1 MPRQRQNFE
10 KMAFSPDK
18 FKERIANAKRNADIR
33 AVIEST
39 GAQPV
44 TSNAAKGEYTY
55 HAPYRDDVDPSLKI
69 NVHLQKFIDYGLSG
83 SEGDVIEL
91 TRRIFGKGD
100 INAMPF
106 LKAIEWLERFSGTS
120 IAPKAIQP
128 SQRPQK
134 QAVPVSHE
142 GERYSLVKAEPIS
155 KKTHPNNLAY
165 ITDVRQIGLP
175 VASRYLKLITYKD
188 NAAPLDDPLRGF
200 RYGIGGQNDSGGVEV
215 RAASLHSNFK
225 TSLGP
230 KDVTSYNGHPQATIG
245 DIFEGQFDFVTRLEI
260 AGEVVNY
267 NPAIVL
273 NSGRL
278 AARAAQTIKKR
289 EDWQH
294 IKHWRVWQHND
305 DEGDRTT
312 QVLIEELG
320 DDYSVGTVNHL
331 YDGFNDLNDCWT
343 KAEPQRRSALAAQIT
358 GRKQPGQQNGYGQQ
372 HSARP
377 DAELKPKHF

>member
-1 MPRQRQNFE
+1 
-10 KMAFSPDK
+10 MALSAAK

-44 TSNAAKGEYTY
+44 SSNAAKGEYTY
-55 HAPYRDDVDPSLKI
+55 HAPYRDDIDPSLKI

-106 LKAIEWLERFSGTS
+106 VKAVEWLERFSGTS
-120 IAPKAIQP
+120 VAPRAIQP
-128 SQRPQK
+128 SQRPEK
-134 QAVPVSHE
+134 RPSVAPLE

-165 ITDVRQIGLP
+165 ITDVRKIGLP

-200 RYGIGGQNDSGGVEV
+200 RYGVGSENDSRGVEV
-215 RAASLHSNFK
+215 RATSTHSNFK

-230 KDVTSYNGHPQATIG
+230 KDVTSYSGHPAATTG
-245 DIFEGQFDFVTRLEI
+245 DIFEGQFDFLTRLEI
-260 AGEVVNY
+260 AGETVNY
-267 NPAIVL
+267 NPAVVL

-278 AARAAQTIKKR
+278 AARAAQTIRKR

-294 IKHWRVWQHND
+294 IKTWRVWQHND

-312 QVLIEELG
+312 QVLIEGLG
-320 DDYSVGTVNHL
+320 DGYSVGTVNHL
-331 YDGFNDLNDCWT
+331 YDGFNDLNECWT
-343 KAEPQRRSALAAQIT
+343 KAEPKIRAALAAQIT
-358 GRKQPGQQNGYGQQ
+358 GSKQPGQQTAYGQQ
-372 HSARP
+372 HSAR
-377 DAELKPKHF
+377 LNKKIKPK